1 MSTQVQYRRGTE
13 SQNNAFTGALAEI
26 TVDTTNWTLR
36 IHDGLTAGGF
46 ALVTATSPA
55 TFTNKI
61 YQGTSLSVSGNVTG
75 GNINTGGLISATGN
89 ITGGNISATNYIGTT
104 VSVTGNITGGNI
116 NGGANVNAT
125 THTGATVSVTG
136 NVTGGNLVTGG
147 IVSAVGN
154 ITGGN
159 VSAVAYTGSTA
170 SLTGNIT
177 GGNISTAGLIS
188 STGNVTGGNI
198 NTAGQVSATGNVTGG
213 GITLSGN
220 TIFSTGST
228 LTIDPSTTGVGGTVI
243 IAGNLNVTGT
253 TTTYDSTTVT
263 INDLLFTVA
272 NNASTAASANG
283 GGIEVGPAGAS
294 YASWTYDQANGRW
307 STALGIGATGNIT
320 GGNINTAGLISAT
333 GNITGG
339 NVSATNYT
347 GTTVSVTG
355 NITGG
360 GLVGT
365 LYTNS
370 VINTGANATGNI
382 GSATTYFNTVFAKA
396 TSAQY
401 ADLAEKY
408 TADAD
413 YEPGTVVVFG
423 GPAEVTASNKDADKC
438 VVGVVSTNPSYIMNA
453 GLESQHVVTI
463 ALIGRVPTKVV
474 GPVQRGDFLVS
485 APNGH
490 AQACATPAIGTVIG
504 KAIEDFTG
512 ESGVIEI
519 LVNNH

>member
-13 SQNNAFTGALAEI
+13 AQNNAFTGALAEI
-26 TVDTTNWTLR
+26 TVDTTNWNLR
-36 IHDGLTAGGF
+36 IHDGVTAGGF
-46 ALVTATSPA
+46 SLITASSTS
-55 TFTNKI
+55 TLSNKT
-61 YQGTSLSVSGNVTG
+61 YLGTSLSVSGNVTG
-75 GNINTGGLISATGN
+75 ANVNGTFYGAGTGLTSIPGANVTGTVANATYATSAGTVTTAAQGN
-89 ITGGNISATNYIGTT
+89 ITSVGTLTSLSVSGNI
-104 VSVTGNITGGNI
+104 
-116 NGGANVNAT
+116 
-125 THTGATVSVTG
+125 
-136 NVTGGNLVTGG
+136 
-147 IVSAVGN
+147 VG
-154 ITGGN
+154 
-159 VSAVAYTGSTA
+159 SD
-170 SLTGNIT
+170 
-177 GGNISTAGLIS
+177 
-188 STGNVTGGNI
+188 
-198 NTAGQVSATGNVTGG
+198 
-213 GITLSGN
+213 ITLSGN
-220 TIFSTGST
+220 TIYSTSST
-228 LTIDPSTTGVGGTVI
+228 LTIDPSTTGVGGTVV

-283 GGIEVGPAGAS
+283 GGIEVGPVGAS
-294 YASWTYDQANGRW
+294 YASWTYDQLNSRW
-307 STALGIGATGNIT
+307 STALGIGA
-320 GGNINTAGLISAT
+320 
-333 GNITGG
+333 
-339 NVSATNYT
+339 
-347 GTTVSVTG
+347 TG

-423 GPAEVTASNKDADKC
+423 GSAEVTASNKDADKC